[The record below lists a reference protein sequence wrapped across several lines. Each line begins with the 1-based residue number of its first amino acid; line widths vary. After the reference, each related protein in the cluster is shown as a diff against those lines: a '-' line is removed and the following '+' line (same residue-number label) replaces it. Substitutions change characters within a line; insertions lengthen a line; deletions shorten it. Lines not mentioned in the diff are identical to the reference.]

1 MPGFIVLPILTTIT
15 TPSLHLQTFI
25 IIIIIITVINIIIT
39 TSTTI
44 FTTQIYQSSHAMDPI
59 IEEDEP
65 LETPPLSP
73 TEPQPQTPPSRSIS
87 NEASSSNSS
96 TDSNA
101 SLDAIKE
108 RRQRLFDIY
117 TFTPTQQIPR
127 DVYRLTDQPPV
138 VLWPPKEPVQCNYVL
153 CSPEINEQYT
163 TSINQIRPNFPTRA
177 EPKPGVKLDPEF
189 PRFLPKRDIR
199 PTGPLRSVS
208 LKLTEPPKSSSS
220 STAENES
227 TRSASPVL
235 ETSRQPSSRK
245 PSFRSN
251 SIPIE
256 NIPQKRVSLIP
267 AGLKVLPKWG
277 GQTEALPKPY
287 ENRMCNG
294 CDRYITLTKT
304 QYVCNDIGCAN
315 RLCDRCYNIWLDAKW
330 EGRGIVTPEKLR
342 MAHTAAEI
350 RERYVK
356 GMLQDQNTSLRDKT
370 KYIGEAAAVAVGHTF
385 TDPSYQSHKIG
396 HKTDPFRYRNLDLN
410 PLKEVFGKEEVE
422 MTLLDSSTTKESSL
436 NPKVGL
442 DEPHHMI
449 DLDFDEDILWGWD
462 YAINKR
468 DAAATGRTA
477 PALPQL
483 DYQPPTHAH
492 ATPTPSHHSSMR
504 TTSSSSLTVI
514 SSSETVVG
522 RADVD
527 SIHNNHSQRSS
538 SPSWTIWTLGSSG
551 SISERF
557 I

>member
-1 MPGFIVLPILTTIT
+1 MPGFIVLLLFTTIT
-15 TPSLHLQTFI
+15 TPSIHLQPP
-25 IIIIIITVINIIIT
+25 IIIITVINIIIT
-39 TSTTI
+39 ISTTI
-44 FTTQIYQSSHAMDPI
+44 LTTQIYQSSHAMDPI

-65 LETPPLSP
+65 LETLPLSP
-73 TEPQPQTPPSRSIS
+73 TEPQPQTPPSRSTS

-96 TDSNA
+96 TNSNA

-138 VLWPPKEPVQCNYVL
+138 VRWPPKEPVQCNYVL

-163 TSINQIRPNFPTRA
+163 TSINQIRPNFLTRA
-177 EPKPGVKLDPEF
+177 EPKTGVELDPDF
-189 PRFLPKRDIR
+189 PRFLLKRDTR
-199 PTGPLRSVS
+199 PIGLLRSVS
-208 LKLTEPPKSSSS
+208 LKLTEPPESSSS

-251 SIPIE
+251 PIPIE

-267 AGLKVLPKWG
+267 AGLKILPKWG

-287 ENRMCNG
+287 ESRMCNG
-294 CDRYITLTKT
+294 CDRYITLTKI
-304 QYVCNDIGCAN
+304 Q
-315 RLCDRCYNIWLDAKW
+315 CYNIWLDAKW
-330 EGRGIVTPEKLR
+330 EGRGIVAPEKLR

-350 RERYVK
+350 RERYAK
-356 GMLQDQNTSLRDKT
+356 GMLQDQNTSLKDKT
-370 KYIGEAAAVAVGHTF
+370 KYIGEAAAVAVGHNF

-396 HKTDPFRYRNLDLN
+396 RKTDPFRYRNLDLN

-436 NPKVGL
+436 TQKVGL
-442 DEPHHMI
+442 DEPRHMI
-449 DLDFDEDILWGWD
+449 DLDSDEDILWGWD

-538 SPSWTIWTLGSSG
+538 SPSWTIWTLRSSD

>member
-1 MPGFIVLPILTTIT
+1 
-15 TPSLHLQTFI
+15 
-25 IIIIIITVINIIIT
+25 
-39 TSTTI
+39 
-44 FTTQIYQSSHAMDPI
+44 MDPI

-73 TEPQPQTPPSRSIS
+73 TEPQPQTPPSKATS
-87 NEASSSNSS
+87 NEASSSDSS
-96 TDSNA
+96 ANSNA
-101 SLDAIKE
+101 SVDAIKE

-138 VLWPPKEPVQCNYVL
+138 VRWPPKEPVQCNYVL

-163 TSINQIRPNFPTRA
+163 TSINQIRPNFLTKA
-177 EPKPGVKLDPEF
+177 ESKIGVELDTDF
-189 PRFLPKRDIR
+189 PRFLPKRDAR
-199 PTGPLRSVS
+199 PIGLLRSVS

-235 ETSRQPSSRK
+235 ETSRQLSSRK

-251 SIPIE
+251 PIPIE
-256 NIPQKRVSLIP
+256 NISQKRVSLIP
-267 AGLKVLPKWG
+267 AGLKILPKWG
-277 GQTEALPKPY
+277 GQTETLPKPY
-287 ENRMCNG
+287 ESH
-294 CDRYITLTKT
+294 
-304 QYVCNDIGCAN
+304 
-315 RLCDRCYNIWLDAKW
+315 AKW

-350 RERYVK
+350 RERYAK

-370 KYIGEAAAVAVGHTF
+370 KYIGEAAAVAVGHNF

-396 HKTDPFRYRNLDLN
+396 HKTDPFRYRRLDLN

-436 NPKVGL
+436 TQKVGL
-442 DEPHHMI
+442 DEPRHMI
-449 DLDFDEDILWGWD
+449 DLDSDEDILWGWD
-462 YAINKR
+462 YAIDKR

-527 SIHNNHSQRSS
+527 SIHNNYSQRSS
-538 SPSWTIWTLGSSG
+538 SPSWTIWTLRSSD